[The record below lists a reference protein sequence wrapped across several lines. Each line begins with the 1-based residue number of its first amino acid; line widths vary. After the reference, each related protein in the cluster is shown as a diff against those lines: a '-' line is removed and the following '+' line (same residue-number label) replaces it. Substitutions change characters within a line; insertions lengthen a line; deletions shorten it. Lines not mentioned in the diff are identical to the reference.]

1 MFFARPW
8 SNFGCD
14 CFDCFI
20 GSFDCSNGMENCDS
34 AGNCQ
39 GTSCSRTKRGSKWF
53 IILQIAKSM
62 IDIFCEFFIRKKV
75 SLLVVFEYILHF
87 YFRPLEIAKA
97 WCLNGILIQ
106 NLIMEKADAWNLYT
120 VDVMEI
126 GTILRPNVIVNIHV
140 LETKGITSF
149 LQKMKL

>member
-1 MFFARPW
+1 MKYDA
-8 SNFGCD
+8 NV
-14 CFDCFI
+14 
-20 GSFDCSNGMENCDS
+20 N
-34 AGNCQ
+34 
-39 GTSCSRTKRGSKWF
+39 
-53 IILQIAKSM
+53 
-62 IDIFCEFFIRKKV
+62 V
-75 SLLVVFEYILHF
+75 SEYILHF